1 MQSTKQ
7 TVPEKRNGSEASKQA
22 QTSQE
27 DNV

>member
-1 MQSTKQ
+1 MQSSKQ
-7 TVPEKRNGSEASKQA
+7 TVAEKRKGSRASKQA